1 MSGSYIGKEP
11 TYGFFEKQ
19 RITTANGS
27 LTEFNLSFTAADS
40 SQLLVSVGGVI
51 QEPGQAYTVL
61 AGTPQQ
67 ISFTEPPA
75 TGVEIFIIWLGK
87 QTTGPQFSSG
97 MLTDKAALG
106 TQPAAADTFLLYDDN
121 ASALKKVTY
130 TNLIP
135 TTHGDVSG
143 PASSTDE
150 ALARFD
156 STTGKILLN
165 STATLTDA
173 GTLTATAFSG
183 PLTGN
188 VTGNASGTAAT
199 VTGAT
204 QSSITALGTI
214 ASLVAT
220 TADINGGTFDGIVG
234 GTTPA
239 AITGTTITGNTSV
252 TTAQVDITAQGDLRL
267 QDTTGGEYVGFQA
280 AGATTTYTITMPATA
295 AASDGQALTTTT
307 AGVGSWSTVGDAS
320 LGSAQEW
327 TAQQN
332 FNNTILT
339 FDATQDWAL
348 AANQVATLTL
358 TANTTFDAPT
368 QMVNGAFYS
377 LIIIQDG
384 TGGWTAS
391 WNTVFKWAAATAP
404 TLTTTASAKDIFVW
418 RSDGTNMYEV
428 GRQLNVS

>member
-1 MSGSYIGKEP
+1 MAYIGRPPE
-11 TYGFFEKQ
+11 YGGYEKQ
-19 RITTANGS
+19 DITADGS
-27 LTEFNLSFTAADS
+27 TTTFALNYTVGSES
-40 SQLLVSVGGVI
+40 SLFVSVAGI
-51 QEPGQAYTVL
+51 PQQPGTAYTLSGGGANIVFSAAPASTATVFIIFL
-61 AGTPQQ
+61 GYAFDSGALL
-67 ISFTEPPA
+67 A
-75 TGVEIFIIWLGK
+75 TGTI
-87 QTTGPQFSSG
+87 TGQS
-97 MLTDKAALG
+97 ALG
-106 TQPAAADTFLLYDDN
+106 TQPSAADAFLIYDDDT
-121 ASALKKVTY
+121 AALKKVTY
-130 TNLIP
+130 SNLIP
-135 TTHGDVSG
+135 TTHGDVAG
-143 PASSTDE
+143 PVSATDD
-150 ALARFD
+150 ALAKYD
-156 STTGKILLN
+156 GTTGKLIQN
-165 STATLTDA
+165 SNATLSDA
-173 GTLTATAFSG
+173 GTLTATAFAG

-204 QSSITALGTI
+204 QSNITALGTI

-239 AITGTTITGNTSV
+239 AVSAT
-252 TTAQVDITAQGDLRL
+252 QVDITAQGDLRL

-280 AGATTTYTITMPATA
+280 AGTTTTYTITMPAAVATTT
-295 AASDGQALTTTT
+295 GQALTSST
-307 AGVGSWSTVGDAS
+307 AGVASWTDVGDAS
-320 LGSAQEW
+320 VGTANEW

-332 FNNTILT
+332 FNNTALT

-348 AANQVATLTL
+348 TANQVATLTL
-358 TANTTFDAPT
+358 TGNTTFDAPT
-368 QMVNGAFYS
+368 QMVDGSFYS

-384 TGGWTAS
+384 TGSRTAS

>member
-1 MSGSYIGKEP
+1 MSAGSYIGRSP
-11 TYGFFEKQ
+11 QFGFFEKQ
-19 RITTANGS
+19 KITTANGV
-27 LTEFNLSFTAADS
+27 LVTFALNFTTADS
-40 SQLLVSVGGVI
+40 AQLLVSVGGVI
-51 QEPGQAYTVL
+51 QESGTAYTVDSS
-61 AGTPQQ
+61 APQN
-67 ISFTEPPA
+67 IVFTEAPA
-75 TGVEIFIIWLGK
+75 TGIEIFIIWLGK
-87 QTTGPQFSSG
+87 QTTGPTFSSG
-97 MLTDKAALG
+97 MLTDKTSLG
-106 TQPAAADTFLLYDDN
+106 AQPASADTFLLYDDD
-121 ASALKKVTY
+121 ASLLKKVTY
-130 TNLIP
+130 SNLIP

-143 PASSTDE
+143 PGVSTNN

-156 STTGKILLN
+156 EGTGKIIQN
-165 STATLTDA
+165 STALLTDA

-204 QSSITALGTI
+204 QSAITALGTI

-239 AITGTTITGNTSV
+239 AITGT
-252 TTAQVDITAQGDLRL
+252 QVDITAQGDLRL

-295 AASDGQALTTTT
+295 AASNGQALTTTT

-320 LGSAQEW
+320 VGTANEW

-332 FNNTILT
+332 FNNTALT

-348 AANQVATLTL
+348 DANQVATLTL
-358 TANTTFDAPT
+358 TANTVFDAPT
-368 QMVNGAFYS
+368 QMVDGSFYS

-384 TGGWTAS
+384 TGGWTTS
-391 WNTVFKWAAATAP
+391 WNAVFKWAAGTAP